1 MQELALQIPE
11 QACLLLNVASKSQ
24 LVQGFLQRN
33 SRKCS
38 VASLRDV
45 VHSSNI
51 LEFTNKLYMHT
62 SGPVH

>member
-11 QACLLLNVASKSQ
+11 QAYILLNVASKSQ

-33 SRKCS
+33 SRKS
-38 VASLRDV
+38 SIALLRDI

-51 LEFTNKLYMHT
+51 LEFKNELYVHT
-62 SGPVH
+62 SGPVR